1 MKPAARE
8 VEATFLWSVIAIIAT
23 GAFRLKS

>member
-8 VEATFLWSVIAIIAT
+8 VEATFLRPVIAIIAT